1 MLDFWQIEQ
10 IKLTYIYGYIFTE
23 KALNG
28 IYLALTIQF
37 QNYFTFFSK
46 SAFKKDSRDE
56 SS

>member
-1 MLDFWQIEQ
+1 LGFWQIEQ